1 MSSLLTRALLISI
14 ALLIGLV
21 AALAALAAG
30 ILARLG
36 GTSYTDAVSRG
47 GAAFVVTTPLAVLLM
62 DAAGMFTPR

>member
-21 AALAALAAG
+21 AALTAG

-36 GTSYTDAVSRG
+36 GTSYTDAVARG

-62 DAAGMFTPR
+62 DAAGMFTPQ

>member
-1 MSSLLTRALLISI
+1 MMSSLLTRALLISI

-21 AALAALAAG
+21 AALSAG